1 MPYAGELSALI
12 TAVMWTGSALAFAAA
27 TTRVGSVY
35 VNVVRLMSA
44 VVFLSVTILV
54 FGISVHVSAKQVLF
68 LSLSGFVGFVFGD
81 TFLFK
86 SYEYNDAR
94 IGSLIMS
101 AAPAMTALLAF
112 FFLKETLSLT
122 GIVGMTITLA
132 GIALVVLERK
142 EPSTHH
148 IPLSIIGVVYAFL
161 GALGQAGGMILAKGA
176 FEEGEINGFVA
187 TFIRAFSATVVL
199 APMNYIA
206 GRFTEPRK
214 IFSND
219 KKAFHFTVLW
229 FVSWPVHRRHVQPH
243 RHLDDGCSG
252 SGNHYCA
259 GPDYHASRRMDFVP
273 RETYLA
279 FCRRGRCGRRRGGDS
294 ISSVGR

>member
-1 MPYAGELSALI
+1 MPYAGELSALV

-27 TTRVGSVY
+27 TVRVGSVY
-35 VNVVRLMSA
+35 VNVVRLVAA
-44 VVFLSVTILV
+44 VVLLSVTILI
-54 FGISVHVSAKQVLF
+54 FGIPVNVSARQVIF

-101 AAPAMTALLAF
+101 TSPAMTALMAF
-112 FFLKETLSLT
+112 LFLKETLSFT
-122 GIVGMTITLA
+122 GILGMTITLS

-148 IPLSIIGVVYAFL
+148 IPLSMIGVFYALL
-161 GALGQAGGMILAKGA
+161 GALGQAGGMILAKSA
-176 FEEGEINGFVA
+176 FAEGDINGFVA

-199 APMNYIA
+199 APINYFA

-219 KKAFHFTVLW
+219 KKAFRFTVLGSFLGPYIGVTFSLIAISLTDVAIAATIIALVPIIMLPAVW
-229 FVSWPVHRRHVQPH
+229 ILFHEKLSWRAIVGACVAV
-243 RHLDDGCSG
+243 
-252 SGNHYCA
+252 A
-259 GPDYHASRRMDFVP
+259 G
-273 RETYLA
+273 
-279 FCRRGRCGRRRGGDS
+279 
-294 ISSVGR
+294 VGVLFLR

>member
-1 MPYAGELSALI
+1 MPYVGELSALA

-35 VNVVRLMSA
+35 VNVVRLVAA
-44 VVFLSVTILV
+44 VIFLFVTIVV
-54 FGISVHVSAKQVLF
+54 FGIPVNVSAVQTMF

-101 AAPAMTALLAF
+101 AAPAMTALMAF
-112 FFLKETLSLT
+112 LFLNETLSLT
-122 GIVGMTITLA
+122 GIFGMAITLA

-142 EPSTHH
+142 EPSTHYVP
-148 IPLSIIGVVYAFL
+148 ISMMGILYALL

-176 FEEGEINGFVA
+176 FAYGPINGFVA
-187 TFIRAFSATVVL
+187 TFIRAFVAILVL
-199 APMNYIA
+199 TPLNYLA
-206 GRFTEPRK
+206 GRFTKPRE

-219 KKAFHFTVLW
+219 WKAFRFTMLGSFLGPYLGVTFSLIAISLTDVAIAATIIALVPIVMLPTVW
-229 FVSWPVHRRHVQPH
+229 ILFRERLSWRAIVGACV
-243 RHLDDGCSG
+243 
-252 SGNHYCA
+252 A
-259 GPDYHASRRMDFVP
+259 V
-273 RETYLA
+273 
-279 FCRRGRCGRRRGGDS
+279 GG
-294 ISSVGR
+294 VGILFFR

>member
-1 MPYAGELSALI
+1 MPYAGELSALA

-35 VNVVRLMSA
+35 VNVVRLVAAVIFLFVTIVVFDIPVNVSA
-44 VVFLSVTILV
+44 VQTM
-54 FGISVHVSAKQVLF
+54 F

-101 AAPAMTALLAF
+101 AAPAMAALMAF
-112 FFLKETLSLT
+112 LFLNETLSFT
-122 GIVGMTITLA
+122 GILGIIITLA

-142 EPSTHH
+142 EPSTHYVP
-148 IPLSIIGVVYAFL
+148 ISMTGILYALL

-176 FEEGEINGFVA
+176 FAYGPINGFVA
-187 TFIRAFSATVVL
+187 TFIRAFVATLVL
-199 APMNYIA
+199 APLNYLA
-206 GRFTEPRK
+206 GRFTKPRE

-219 KKAFHFTVLW
+219 WKAFRFTMLGSFLGPYLGVTFSLIAISLTDVAIAATIIALVPIVMLPTVW
-229 FVSWPVHRRHVQPH
+229 ILFRERLSWRAIVGACV
-243 RHLDDGCSG
+243 
-252 SGNHYCA
+252 A
-259 GPDYHASRRMDFVP
+259 V
-273 RETYLA
+273 
-279 FCRRGRCGRRRGGDS
+279 GG
-294 ISSVGR
+294 VGILFLR